1 MDLLNK
7 QLFEA
12 NFSAISQQF
21 IAWKEA
27 KPDNKKL
34 DSLAKCLFEIYI
46 YANDLEIKS
55 HTVQKQVNKF
65 RHENLELKIKLQNNE
80 TK

>member
-21 IAWKEA
+21 IKWKEA
-27 KPDNKKL
+27 KPDNKTL
-34 DSLAKCLFEIYI
+34 DNLAKCLLEIYF
-46 YANDLEIKS
+46 YANNLEIKN
-55 HTVQKQVNKF
+55 HTITRQVDKF
-65 RHENLELKIKLQNNE
+65 RHDNLELKIKLQNNE
-80 TK
+80 K

>member
-21 IAWKEA
+21 IDWKEA

-34 DSLAKCLFEIYI
+34 DSLAKCLFEMYI
-46 YANDLEIKS
+46 YANDLEMKN
-55 HTVQKQVNKF
+55 HTISKQISKF
-65 RHENLELKIKLQNNE
+65 RHENLELKIKLKNNE
-80 TK
+80 K

>member
-21 IAWKEA
+21 IDWKEA

-34 DSLAKCLFEIYI
+34 DSLAKCLFEMYV
-46 YANDLEIKS
+46 YANQLEMKNYTIQ
-55 HTVQKQVNKF
+55 TQVSKF
-65 RHENLELKIKLQNNE
+65 RHENLELKIKLKNNE
-80 TK
+80 K

>member
-1 MDLLNK
+1 MDVLNK

-21 IAWKEA
+21 IEWKEA

-34 DSLAKCLFEIYI
+34 DVLAKCLFEMYI
-46 YANDLEIKS
+46 YSNQLEMKS
-55 HTVQKQVNKF
+55 YTMERQVNKF

-80 TK
+80 K

>member
-21 IAWKEA
+21 IDWKEA

-34 DSLAKCLFEIYI
+34 DSLAKCLFEMYV
-46 YANDLEIKS
+46 YTNQLEIKT
-55 HTVQKQVNKF
+55 HTMQKQVNKF
-65 RHENLELKIKLQNNE
+65 RHDNLDLKIKLQNNE
-80 TK
+80 K

>member
-1 MDLLNK
+1 MDVLNK

-21 IAWKEA
+21 IEWKEA
-27 KPDNKKL
+27 KPDNKTL
-34 DSLAKCLFEIYI
+34 DSLAKCLFEMYV
-46 YANDLEIKS
+46 YANQLEMKNYTIQ
-55 HTVQKQVNKF
+55 TQVNKF

-80 TK
+80 K

>member
-1 MDLLNK
+1 MDVLNK

-21 IAWKEA
+21 IEWKEA
-27 KPDNKKL
+27 KPDNKTL
-34 DSLAKCLFEIYI
+34 DSLAKCLFEIYV
-46 YANDLEIKS
+46 YANDLEMKNYTIQ
-55 HTVQKQVNKF
+55 TQVNKF

-80 TK
+80 K

>member
-1 MDLLNK
+1 MDVLNK

-21 IAWKEA
+21 IEWKEA
-27 KPDNKKL
+27 KPDNKVL
-34 DSLAKCLFEIYI
+34 DNLAKCLFEIYI
-46 YANDLEIKS
+46 YANDLEMKN
-55 HTVQKQVNKF
+55 HTISRQVSKF

-80 TK
+80 K

>member
-21 IAWKEA
+21 IDWKEA

-34 DSLAKCLFEIYI
+34 DSLAKCLFEMYV
-46 YANDLEIKS
+46 YTNQLEIKT
-55 HTVQKQVNKF
+55 HTMQKQVNKF
-65 RHENLELKIKLQNNE
+65 RHDNLELKIKLKNNE
-80 TK
+80 K